1 MTSPD
6 DLEARLLALGES
18 IDVPSPPPDDVARAV
33 RARLRS
39 QLAPATPA
47 PDSGTPTPEAPTAP
61 ASPAPEAPAVPGGP
75 VPRDPV
81 PETGTPE
88 APAVPGGP
96 VPRDPV
102 PETGTPEAPAVPG
115 GPRVLRRAWEA
126 LRDGGRVR
134 RRAVVAA
141 VAILTALLLGAT
153 PAGRAAVAEIL
164 RFAGVELRVGG
175 PGPLPSGVPQPLP
188 GERRVTM
195 EQAREQVA
203 FPISVPAAL
212 GDPAEV
218 RVSDGGRV
226 VSLFWPGLRLDE
238 YDGSLHLVFRKEL
251 GPPWPEETGVGGVK
265 AEWIPAHHGLT
276 YLPRSGGEAEI
287 RPRSAGPTLIWQRE
301 RVGLRLEGVGELGR
315 AQEIARSVR

>member
-81 PETGTPE
+81 PET
-88 APAVPGGP
+88 
-96 VPRDPV
+96 R
-102 PETGTPEAPAVPG
+102 TPEAPAVPG

-287 RPRSAGPTLIWQRE
+287 RPRSAGPTLIWQRG

>member
-39 QLAPATPA
+39 QLAPAASA
-47 PDSGTPTPEAPTAP
+47 PDSGTPDPEAPAAP
-61 ASPAPEAPAVPGGP
+61 GSPVPESPDPEAPAVPGS
-75 VPRDPV
+75 PV
-81 PETGTPE
+81 PET
-88 APAVPGGP
+88 
-96 VPRDPV
+96 R
-102 PETGTPEAPAVPG
+102 TPEAPAVPG

-141 VAILTALLLGAT
+141 VAILVALLLGAT

-164 RFAGVELRVGG
+164 RFAGVELRIGG

-188 GERRVTM
+188 GERRVTL

-203 FPISVPAAL
+203 FPVSVPAVL

-251 GPPWPEETGVGGVK
+251 GPPWPEDVGVGAVK
-265 AEWIPAHHGLT
+265 AQWIPAHHGLT
-276 YLPRSGGEAEI
+276 YLPRSGGEAEV
-287 RPRSAGPTLIWQRE
+287 RPRPAGPTLIWQRG

>member
-39 QLAPATPA
+39 QLAPAASA
-47 PDSGTPTPEAPTAP
+47 PDSGTPDPEAPAAP
-61 ASPAPEAPAVPGGP
+61 GSPVPESPVPEAPAVPGSP
-75 VPRDPV
+75 A
-81 PETGTPE
+81 PET
-88 APAVPGGP
+88 
-96 VPRDPV
+96 R
-102 PETGTPEAPAVPG
+102 TPEAPAVPG

-164 RFAGVELRVGG
+164 RFAGVELRIGG

-188 GERRVTM
+188 GERRVTL

-203 FPISVPAAL
+203 FPVSVPAAL

-226 VSLFWPGLRLDE
+226 VSLFWPGVRLDE

-251 GPPWPEETGVGGVK
+251 GPPWPEDAGVGAVK
-265 AEWIPAHHGLT
+265 AQWIPAHHGLT
-276 YLPRSGGEAEI
+276 YLPRSGGRAEV
-287 RPRSAGPTLIWQRE
+287 RPRPAGPTLIWQRG